1 MVVCVTTT
9 VVFRVVWVR
18 VVASCTKL
26 LTHAAD
32 YFDLACTQTVVSG
45 VVCMCEEAL
54 RVCVCAR
61 ITVLREVSKSTVA
74 RTTTTTTKQQ

>member
-18 VVASCTKL
+18 VVASCTRL

-45 VVCMCEEAL
+45 VVCVKKL
-54 RVCVCAR
+54 CVYVFVQGLQC
-61 ITVLREVSKSTVA
+61 
-74 RTTTTTTKQQ
+74 